1 MDEVV
6 PSRKACQLL
15 GVTSHTL
22 RRWHKEGKIEVVR
35 PNGTKRLYRV
45 GKFLSNGDRA
55 VAPPVEKEKI
65 CYCRVSSAKQKDD
78 LQRQE
83 AFMREQY
90 PDHTIISDIGSG
102 INWQRK
108 GLQSILEKGFY
119 GKLEEVIVAHRDRLC
134 RFAFGLFQQVFKLFN
149 TKLVVLDDDEE
160 CSSEKELY
168 TDVLAII
175 HVYACR
181 QMGRR
186 NYKGR
191 KRNKNKESEDISDQQ
206 SSESTEEMVGDNTL
220 CLQ

>member
-1 MDEVV
+1 MDEVL
-6 PSRKACQLL
+6 PPRKACKLL
-15 GVTSHTL
+15 GVTAHTL
-22 RRWHKEGKIEVVR
+22 RRWDKEGKIEVVR
-35 PNGTKRLYRV
+35 GSGTQRLYKV
-45 GKFLSNGDRA
+45 GKFLSNGDRN
-55 VAPPVEKEKI
+55 APPPLEKEKI

-83 AFMREQY
+83 SFMRDQY
-90 PDHTIISDIGSG
+90 PNHTIVSDIGSG
-102 INWQRK
+102 INWKRK

-119 GKLEEVIVAHRDRLC
+119 GKVEEVVIAHRDRLC

-149 TKLVVLDDDEE
+149 IKLVVLDDDGE

-191 KRNKNKESEDISDQQ
+191 KRNKSKESENISDEQ
-206 SSESTEEMVGDNTL
+206 SSENTEEMVGDDTL
-220 CLQ
+220 CVQ